1 MDFGVNTSGLELAK
15 LVSIA
20 QTAEGVGFTTFYPGD
35 HLVLAQAGAHAPQ
48 EPVLDAL
55 TSAAALL
62 AATRTLRVGHLVLNN
77 LFRHPMI
84 TAQALTTLDHI
95 GGGRLIAGLGTGWTE
110 QDFTMSGIPF
120 PDMKT
125 RWEMLDEALTCIR
138 SLWTNEKTNFDGK
151 HYQLR
156 DAVLWPK
163 PIQKPYPPI
172 IVGGAGRP
180 IVRIAARHADISNI
194 TWELGRAGKFD
205 TLYLTEFDEA
215 RFKER
220 IDYMAEQCEKNG
232 RPRDAVAVSNLIGSC
247 VVTDS
252 EAATAKTVDGIGR
265 ALGFTPEQVRH
276 CPMLLVGTPEACI
289 KELRGR
295 VKTFGVS
302 QFIVTTKSE
311 KTVRTLGERVF
322 PHVSS

>member
-1 MDFGVNTSGLELAK
+1 MDFGVNTSGLELSK

-48 EPVLDAL
+48 EPVLDAM
-55 TSAAALL
+55 TSAAAVF

-172 IVGGAGRP
+172 IVGGGGRP

-205 TLYLTEFDEA
+205 TSYLTEFDEA

-220 IDYMAEQCEKNG
+220 IDYMAEQCEQNG
-232 RPRDAVAVSNLIGSC
+232 RPRNAVAVSNLIGSC

-252 EAATAKTVDGIGR
+252 EAATTKTVDGIGR

-289 KELRGR
+289 NDLRAR

-311 KTVRTLGERVF
+311 KTVRTLGEKVF
-322 PHVSS
+322 PYVS

>member
-1 MDFGVNTSGLELAK
+1 MDFGVNTSGLELSK
-15 LVSIA
+15 LVSMA

-35 HLVLAQAGAHAPQ
+35 HLVLAQTGAHPEQ
-48 EPVLDAL
+48 EPILDAM

-62 AATRTLRVGHLVLNN
+62 AATRKLRVGHLVLNN

-84 TAQALTTLDHI
+84 TAQALMTLDHI
-95 GGGRLIAGLGTGWTE
+95 GGGRLVAGIGTGWTE
-110 QDFTMSGIPF
+110 QESAMSGIPF

-125 RWEMLDEALTCIR
+125 RGEMLDEALTCMR
-138 SLWTNEKTNFDGK
+138 SLWTDEVTNFEGK

-156 DAVLWPK
+156 DAVMWPK

-172 IVGGAGRP
+172 MVGGGGRP

-205 TLYLTEFDEA
+205 PAYLTEFNEE
-215 RFKER
+215 RFKQR
-220 IDYMAEQCEKNG
+220 IDYLGDQCEKNG
-232 RPRDAVAVSNLIGSC
+232 RAHNAVAISNLIGSC

-252 EAATAKTVDGIGR
+252 DAATAKTVDGVAR
-265 ALGFTPEQVRH
+265 ALGFTSDQVRH
-276 CPMLLVGTPEACI
+276 CPMLLIGTPQACI
-289 KELRGR
+289 DELRSR
-295 VKTFGVS
+295 VKAFGVS

-311 KTVRTLGERVF
+311 KTVRTLGEKIF
-322 PHVSS
+322 PFVA

>member
-1 MDFGVNTSGLELAK
+1 MMDFGVNTSGLELAK
-15 LVSIA
+15 LVSLA

-35 HLVLAQAGAHAPQ
+35 HLVLAQTGAHDPH
-48 EPVLDAL
+48 EPVLDAM
-55 TSAAALL
+55 TSAAALF
-62 AATRTLRVGHLVLNN
+62 AATRKLRVGHLVLNN

-84 TAQALTTLDHI
+84 TAQALLTLDHI
-95 GGGRLIAGLGTGWTE
+95 GGGRLIVGMGTGWTE
-110 QDFTMSGIPF
+110 REFTMSGIPF

-125 RWEMLDEALTCIR
+125 RWEMLDEALTCMR
-138 SLWTNEKTNFDGK
+138 SLWTDEVTNFAGK

-172 IVGGAGRP
+172 MVGGGGRP
-180 IVRIAARHADISNI
+180 IVRIAAKHANISNI

-205 TLYLTEFDEA
+205 PAYLTEFDEA

-220 IDYMAEQCEKNG
+220 IDYMADQCERNG

-252 EAATAKTVDGIGR
+252 DAATVKTVDGVAR
-265 ALGFTPEQVRH
+265 ALGFTVEQVRH
-276 CPMLLVGTPEACI
+276 CPMLLFGTPEACI
-289 KELRGR
+289 AELRNR

-311 KTVRTLGERVF
+311 KTVRTLGEKVF
-322 PHVSS
+322 PHVS

>member
-1 MDFGVNTSGLELAK
+1 MDFGVNTSGLELSR
-15 LVSIA
+15 LVALA
-20 QTAEGVGFTTFYPGD
+20 QTAEGVGFTAFYPGD
-35 HLVLAQAGAHAPQ
+35 HLVLAQSGVHPEQ
-48 EPVLDAL
+48 EPTLDAL
-55 TSAAALL
+55 TSSAAIF
-62 AATRTLRVGHLVLNN
+62 AATRKLRIGHLVLNN

-84 TAQALTTLDHI
+84 TAQALMTLDHI

-110 QDFTMSGIPF
+110 QEFIMSGIPF

-125 RWEMLDEALTCIR
+125 RGEMLDEALTCIR
-138 SLWTNEKTNFDGK
+138 SLWTNEVTNFEGK
-151 HYQLR
+151 HYKLR
-156 DAVLWPK
+156 EAVLWPK

-172 IVGGAGRP
+172 MIGGGGRP
-180 IVRIAARHADISNI
+180 IVRMAAKHADISNI

-205 TLYLTEFDEA
+205 TRYLTEFNET

-220 IDYMAEQCEKNG
+220 IDYMAEQCERNG

-252 EAATAKTVDGIGR
+252 DAATARMVDGVAR
-265 ALGFTPEQVRH
+265 ALGFTAEQVRH
-276 CPMLLVGTPEACI
+276 CPMLLFGTQDACI
-289 KELRGR
+289 AELRTR

-311 KTVRTLGERVF
+311 KTVRTLGEKVF
-322 PHVSS
+322 PFVA